1 MQANK
6 YIYYGFIYYNGDNI
20 NIYLLGL
27 IREGSLLLEEGYR
40 NTYII
45 AYTILIGIREG
56 GSRLKMIST
65 SI

>member
-6 YIYYGFIYYNGDNI
+6 HIYYSFIYYNGDNI

-27 IREGSLLLEEGYR
+27 IREGSLLLEEGRR
-40 NTYII
+40 NTYVI
-45 AYTILIGIREG
+45 AYTVLIGIREG
-56 GSRLKMIST
+56 GSCLKIIPT